1 VVKEM
6 KESICKEFEQTVL
19 EYLIRHQSI
28 LDLLSKTQETNA
40 RINRAV
46 TKAVTQC
53 GCIEVNAKKAPIT
66 QATSVESM
74 KTLISSQLTGE
85 LCEHCQEMIEQE
97 LGKNLF
103 YLTGLCNTL
112 GLSLEDV
119 LDKENKKVKTLRQFN
134 FT

>member
-1 VVKEM
+1 M
-6 KESICKEFEQTVL
+6 KDSICQDFQQTVE

-53 GCIEVNAKKAPIT
+53 GCIQISAKKMPFSED
-66 QATSVESM
+66 TSLESM
-74 KTLISSQLTGE
+74 KSLLSSQLSGE
-85 LCEHCQEMIEQE
+85 LCEHCREMLEQE

-103 YLTGLCNTL
+103 YLTGLCNAL
-112 GLSLEDV
+112 GLSFEDV
-119 LDKENKKVKTLRQFN
+119 LDKENRKVKTLRVFN
-134 FT
+134 LT